1 MNMGGVGSPKMHV
14 FKKCKQCAKTKQ
26 VSPAS
31 GLCADCAIGN
41 IAESVFQQKE
51 REGPIYERGR
61 RRLLDALDREEVSET
76 A

>member
-1 MNMGGVGSPKMHV
+1 MPIV
-14 FKKCKQCAKTKQ
+14 KKCKQCAKIKQ

-51 REGPIYERGR
+51 REGPIYERWR
-61 RRLLDALDREEVSET
+61 RRLLDALERGEVSET